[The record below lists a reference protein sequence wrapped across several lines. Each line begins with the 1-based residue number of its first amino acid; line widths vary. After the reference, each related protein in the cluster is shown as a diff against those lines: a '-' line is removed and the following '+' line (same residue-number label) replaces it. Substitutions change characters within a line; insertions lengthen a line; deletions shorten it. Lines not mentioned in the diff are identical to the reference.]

1 MPVGI
6 LKLRKAPKT
15 SVAAMDLAKVLLN
28 IVDHHFNCVKEERAG
43 CPFFLASFHLQVYTH
58 AWSPS
63 ACQVT
68 VSIEPEATLD
78 ALVMNGAIMKIGV
91 AIIIFWVTKFE
102 ST

>member
-1 MPVGI
+1 
-6 LKLRKAPKT
+6 
-15 SVAAMDLAKVLLN
+15 MDLAKVLLN
-28 IVDHHFNCVKEERAG
+28 IVDHHFICVKGERAG

-68 VSIEPEATLD
+68 VSTELEATLD

-91 AIIIFWVTKFE
+91 ATDSSYPGKGLTIFIFWVTKFE